1 MVAMMMVVVVVVM
14 YLRDATHC
22 FEKIQT
28 FEWLFFVFSFIF
40 VYLFFTYRQAAHQ
53 CLEFLI

>member
-1 MVAMMMVVVVVVM
+1 MVAMMMVIVVVVM

-28 FEWLFFVFSFIF
+28 FEWLFFVFLFIF
-40 VYLFFTYRQAAHQ
+40 CLFIFYLSAG
-53 CLEFLI
+53 CSSMP